1 MGFFGNIV
9 NGVGMGIGN
18 TLTNKLLNKGQEQQ
32 PQSGVY
38 PNQQGGY
45 YPLQQPQQGYYP
57 QQQLPMS
64 GQQQGYYPQR
74 QLPMMQDPVTGQ
86 MIPAGMGMSYS
97 PRHVS
102 DLTMQQLLSVSTGT
116 PVASYVVIEDNPPVF
131 THICPLKTPRENP
144 ICQIPMQVIS
154 VVNTDG
160 TPYDVPCYYCG
171 RCGQLVAC
179 KTAYR

>member
-45 YPLQQPQQGYYP
+45 YPQQ
-57 QQQLPMS
+57 
-64 GQQQGYYPQR
+64 

-86 MIPAGMGMSYS
+86 KIPAGMGMSYS